1 MGIVG
6 LIFELNLQI
15 FKNCVFFEDAQMI
28 LVPYFANS
36 YGFNIEKNANEF
48 RSILQ

>member
-1 MGIVG
+1 MVLAG
-6 LIFELNLQI
+6 LIFELHPPNFQKFGL
-15 FKNCVFFEDAQMI
+15 FEDAEMI